1 MRKLS
6 FIHLQVYSAYSLL
19 MSTASVEQLVAD
31 AKVKGY
37 PAIALTDRNVM
48 YGTAEFYNE
57 CKKNNIKPIIGLT
70 VDIEKEHEE
79 GMNPIVLLAKNNQG
93 YQNLLKITSS
103 LQTAAEGGLPLK
115 WLRAYSS
122 GLIALTPGIEGVIE
136 NYLLEDRYPDA
147 EKYARIFKEIFSG
160 DFYLSMQRHGLEE
173 EEKLLPL
180 LKNLS
185 EQSHIPLVV
194 TNAVHYL
201 NKEDAFAQQ
210 CALAIRNGEKLEDES
225 WERLQSDQYFLKRV
239 KEMVDLFVEEE
250 EAIIQTNRIA
260 SECHVEMDLG
270 IKSLPKFPTEG
281 DMTADQQLEKLCM
294 KGWGERYPDG
304 NEEARNRLLY
314 ELSILKKMNFSDYFL
329 IVADFMQ
336 FCRREKI
343 FTGPGRGSAAGS
355 IVAYVL
361 YITDVDPIRYNLLF
375 ERFLN
380 PERIS
385 MPDIDI
391 DFPDHR
397 RDEVIQYVAGKY
409 GQQHVAQIIT
419 FGTLAAKAA
428 LRDVGRAFGLNSKE
442 LDQLSRAVPSRLGI
456 TLKSAWQESDS
467 LQTLI
472 NQSSLYKK
480 LFNTALKLE
489 GLPRHTST
497 HAAGVIISERPL
509 VQVVPIT
516 GGHGDV
522 FLTQFSMEHLEDRGL
537 LKMDFLGL
545 RNLSLIENILQ
556 SIKKRTGKLI
566 PIKEVPLQ
574 DQKAYQLLSRGETTG
589 IFQLE
594 SSGMRNVLKKLQPTT
609 FEDIVAVNALYRPGP
624 MENIPLFIARKHGEE
639 EITYPHQDL
648 EDILNP
654 TYGVIVY
661 QEQIMQ
667 IAAKMAG
674 FSLGEADLLRRAV
687 SKKQEEVLNKE
698 RAHFVQGAITQGYTE
713 ETANQIYNYIV
724 KFANYGFN
732 RSHAVAYS
740 MISYQLAYLKAH
752 YPLHFMAA
760 LLTSAIGN
768 DAKIAQYVNEAKQ
781 LGISILPPSINKS
794 IFSFQVE
801 NEGIRY
807 SLAAVK
813 TIGVNAWKEIVRVRA
828 GRPFQDLFDFCLRMS
843 GKVFNRRML
852 EMLVHSG
859 SFDEFGEDRATLLAS
874 LDIALEH
881 AELVQ
886 PDDEQFDMF
895 SEEEFFP
902 KPKYATVE
910 EIPLLDKLANEKAAL
925 GLYLSA
931 HPVTTYESFFPLL
944 KSQTLQYIESQERK
958 AIVQSVVYISEVK
971 KIRTKKGEAMAF
983 LHLSDQ
989 TGDMEAVAFPKIYN
1003 KYSSFIQAGDIVFMK
1018 GEIEVRNEKKQWIIR
1033 SVEKVEEVIEKEESK
1048 PPTLYIKVT
1057 KENESDEKLT
1067 LLKEIL
1073 HYEVGQSPVVLFYEN
1088 DRRSIKLSQDEY
1100 VSYSEKL
1107 TERLKGLFGRENIVF
1122 KR

>member
-48 YGTAEFYNE
+48 YGTAQFYNE

-70 VDIEKEHEE
+70 VDIEKEQEE
-79 GMNPIVLLAKNNQG
+79 GTNPIVLLAKNNQG

-115 WLRAYSS
+115 WLRAYSN
-122 GLIALTPGIEGVIE
+122 GLIALTPGLEGVIE
-136 NYLLEDRYPDA
+136 NYLLEDRFMDA
-147 EKYARIFKEIFSG
+147 EKYARMYKEIFSG
-160 DFYLSMQRHGLEE
+160 DFYLSMQRHGLTE

-180 LKNLS
+180 LKGLS
-185 EQSHIPLVV
+185 EQSDISLVV

-225 WERLQSDQYFLKRV
+225 WERLQSDQYSLKRV

-250 EAIIQTNRIA
+250 EAIVKTNMIA
-260 SECHVEMDLG
+260 SECDVEMDLG
-270 IKSLPKFPTEG
+270 IKSLPKFPTDG
-281 DMTADQQLEKLCM
+281 HMTADQQLEQLCM
-294 KGWGERYPDG
+294 EGWGERYPDG
-304 NEEARNRLLY
+304 NEKARNRLLY

-397 RDEVIQYVAGKY
+397 RDEVIQYVASKY

-456 TLKSAWQESDS
+456 TLKSAWQESHS

-472 NQSSLYKK
+472 NQSSLYKR

-556 SIKKRTGKLI
+556 SIKKKTGKLI

-648 EDILNP
+648 EDILKP

-698 RAHFVQGAITQGYTE
+698 RAHFVQGAIIQGYTE

-768 DAKIAQYVNEAKQ
+768 DAKVAQYVNEAKQ
-781 LGISILPPSINKS
+781 LGIAILPPSINKS

-801 NEGIRY
+801 NQGIRY

-828 GRPFQDLFDFCLRMS
+828 GRSFQDLFDFCIRMS

-881 AELVQ
+881 ADLVQ
-886 PDDEQFDMF
+886 PDDDQFDMF

-931 HPVTTYESFFPLL
+931 HPVTTYESFFSLL

-958 AIVQSVVYISEVK
+958 VIVQSVVYISEMK

-983 LHLSDQ
+983 LLLSDQ

-1003 KYSSFIQAGDIVFMK
+1003 KYSSIMQAGDIVFMK
-1018 GEIEVRNEKKQWIIR
+1018 GEIEVRNGKKQWIIR
-1033 SVEKVEEVIEKEESK
+1033 SVENVEEVIEKEESK
-1048 PPTLYIKVT
+1048 PPTLYIKIT

-1073 HYEVGQSPVVLFYEN
+1073 QYEVGKSPVVLFYEN

-1107 TERLKGLFGRENIVF
+1107 TERLKELFGGENIVF